1 MEQEEKIKNE
11 EYTNYINTHIKNVE
25 LMFNKYFIP
34 LLNKENISSKI
45 DDKILKETI
54 SNMGEQIKKHD
65 SSKFSKEEFIFY
77 RKKFYPTSFEK
88 NNIDM
93 QKQINKDFKNAWKHH
108 YKNNPHHPFYWIEE
122 NGNIKNMS
130 LNYIIEMICDWF
142 AMSFYFK
149 SNFKKWF
156 DNAVKEKNSMNDYTK
171 ELVNEILFN
180 ILKI

>member
-1 MEQEEKIKNE
+1 MEQEEKIKND

-54 SNMGEQIKKHD
+54 SNMKEQIKKHD

-77 RKKFYPTSFEK
+77 RKKFYPTSLEK
-88 NNIDM
+88 NNFNI
-93 QKQINKDFKNAWKHH
+93 QKNIKKDFNKAWEHH

-130 LNYIIEMICDWF
+130 LNYIIEMICDWL

-149 SNFKKWF
+149 SNFKNWF
-156 DNAVKEKNSMNDYTK
+156 NNANKEKKAMTTYTK
-171 ELVNEILFN
+171 ELVYEILFN